1 MDKTINA
8 PQMFGIFN
16 KKYDQPLF
24 EGLCDFH
31 NHLLPGID
39 DGSKSVGMSVE
50 MLRLYDQLGFSRIIA
65 TPHVYQELYPNTP
78 ETIGK
83 AFTVLSQELATPDHK
98 GLRPDG
104 YGAEYMVDETFLAAL
119 DKGTPQLLID
129 GRYILVE
136 MHFFGQTSMIEAAC
150 FGLCQQNLYPIL
162 AHPERY
168 NLIDK
173 LETYRELKN
182 KGFYLQ
188 LNALSLMGHY
198 GPAVKE
204 KAQQLLAA
212 GLYDFVATD
221 AHHPG
226 HLQQLQKL
234 TLTKKQGVYWEAIA
248 AFQKTKFGV

>member
-1 MDKTINA
+1 
-8 PQMFGIFN
+8 
-16 KKYDQPLF
+16 
-24 EGLCDFH
+24 
-31 NHLLPGID
+31 
-39 DGSKSVGMSVE
+39 
-50 MLRLYDQLGFSRIIA
+50 
-65 TPHVYQELYPNTP
+65 
-78 ETIGK
+78 
-83 AFTVLSQELATPDHK
+83 
-98 GLRPDG
+98 
-104 YGAEYMVDETFLAAL
+104 MVDETFLAAL

-136 MHFFGQTSMIEAAC
+136 MHLFGQTSMIEAAC

-198 GPAVKE
+198 DPAVKE